1 MKIIIEIDDEEVDQ
15 ILDVLHNEEGRRK
28 ITRKEVEEILTEL
41 IQMNFISFDEERMEG
56 VINII
61 LEEGMEE
68 DENDWRGV

>member
-68 DENDWRGV
+68 DEND